1 MYHNDNGM
9 ISSFRSKHIFPD
21 STLLVFGIICFLIAG
36 IINQGT
42 PKPVPD
48 IKKQETALNINK
60 DLLVFLSAGNKRL
73 LTDLLWVQTLI
84 ESDLEHYAAKDL
96 NSWMY
101 LRFDT
106 ISVLDPF
113 FYQNYYWGGQY
124 LSIIKDDLYGAVAL
138 MEKGVKYYPDDYKLN
153 FNLSFAYYFELGD
166 YQKGLQYIEK
176 IKFHPKAPAF
186 IPSLAMKM
194 KVELGFDYNVV
205 LSLIYDIMT
214 TTQDSALKEKL
225 TADFHALK
233 SERDLTCLNQLKTGC
248 EHLDAYGVPYI
259 KVLGKYH
266 TQTPFV
272 PYRLK
277 RKGDSTKAKSITT
290 IE

>member
-1 MYHNDNGM
+1 MYHNDNVM
-9 ISSFRSKHIFPD
+9 DSSDQSKLIFKD
-21 STLLVFGIICFLIAG
+21 FTLLVFGVLCFFIAG
-36 IINQGT
+36 IINQRT
-42 PKPVPD
+42 PKPMPNLL
-48 IKKQETALNINK
+48 KQETALNINK

-73 LTDLLWVQTLI
+73 LTDLLWVQTLM
-84 ESDLEHYAAKDL
+84 ESDLEHYGARDL

-101 LRFDT
+101 VRFNT

-113 FYQNYYWGGQY
+113 FYQNYLWGGQY

-138 MEKGVKYYPDDYKLN
+138 MEKGVKQFPDDYKLN
-153 FNLSFAYYFELGD
+153 FNLGFAYYFELGD
-166 YQKGLQYIEK
+166 YQKGSVFLDK
-176 IKFHPKAPAF
+176 IKYHPKAPAF
-186 IPSLAMKM
+186 IPSLVMKM
-194 KVELGFDYNVV
+194 KVELGFDYNVI
-205 LSLIYDIMT
+205 LSLIYDLMT

-225 TADFHALK
+225 TSDFHSLK
-233 SERDLTCLNQLKTGC
+233 AERDLTCLNQHKSGC
-248 EHLDAYGVPYI
+248 EILDAYGVPYI

-277 RKGDSTKAKSITT
+277 KKGDSTKAKSITT